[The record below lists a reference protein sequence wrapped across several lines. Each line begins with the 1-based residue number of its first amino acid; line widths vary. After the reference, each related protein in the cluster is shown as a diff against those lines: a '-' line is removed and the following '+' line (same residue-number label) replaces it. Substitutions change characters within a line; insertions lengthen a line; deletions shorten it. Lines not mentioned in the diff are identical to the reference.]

1 MTCAVWRVGPDAGW
15 VQVSSGV
22 VHLVFTFG
30 MFSVFRSLAVVLH
43 SYFPAPWPPPVRKEE
58 VVRGLVLA
66 SGKGSRLRTP
76 RGRVKP
82 LVSVAGVALLE
93 RAVRNLVDV
102 GVDEVVVV
110 VGYRAEEI
118 ERFCAGL
125 SVRLGVSMQCVGNDR
140 FDEGNGLSVLAAEEA
155 LGAEPFLLVMAD
167 HLLDRSILWS
177 LVGSELPLDG
187 AVLAVDHSVGAAR
200 GVDLDDVTRVR
211 TEGRLV
217 HDIGKGIS
225 SFDAFDTGA
234 FLCTHG
240 VFDALR
246 DAIAAGETS
255 LSAGMHRLV
264 DQGRLEC
271 CDVTGARW
279 VDVDTRGDLRMA
291 SRWLLAGGGKERDG
305 AVAKVN
311 RVLSGRVITPLLL
324 SVVPGL
330 RPDTLTVL
338 AAVVGLS
345 AAAAILA
352 GWVLV
357 AALAVQLASILDGA
371 DGEIARVAHRGSRFG
386 AFLDPMLDRV
396 VDGLVFSAAGLYLA
410 TQVGGGVAAGM
421 LGVLATVG
429 HLLVS
434 YSTSR
439 AALDLGH
446 RYEGRLVASGR
457 GRDLRLLVLTAGL
470 AGAAVAAWPL
480 PVALGVVAT
489 LTWWIIAVRMVRSW
503 RASRLEW
510 ADVDV
515 VIVDFDGTI
524 ADSMGLLTQLAVKVI
539 HEELGL
545 DVDDAR
551 SRYLASTG
559 ADFATQLGEID
570 PSGGPAR
577 TRAAHRFEVSKPDLM
592 DGVDPFPDL
601 RAFLDELH
609 AAGVEVCICSSTRR
623 ELVRQWTD
631 RHRLGEHFR
640 VVDAWSPGHDKAAQ
654 MHSVLDWSGRPP
666 NHCLVVGDSR
676 RDGRLAA
683 SIGMRFRGV
692 LRPGTSNLEGSGFAY
707 APDLRSISTAVATR
721 RRLGVVT
728 LPHSP
733 GVPHLGAR
741 QPHTAA
747 PASAV
752 LEQRDHDQVSTRIG
766 DHADPT
772 LPAAARRV
780 NPELRDRAGQR
791 HRIAPRMG
799 STDQ

>member
-1 MTCAVWRVGPDAGW
+1 VAAVCPEG
-15 VQVSSGV
+15 
-22 VHLVFTFG
+22 
-30 MFSVFRSLAVVLH
+30 
-43 SYFPAPWPPPVRKEE
+43 E

-66 SGKGSRLRTP
+66 SGKGSRLGTP

-82 LVSVAGVALLE
+82 LVTVAGVALLE

-125 SVRLGVSMQCVGNDR
+125 SVRLGVPMRCVHNDR

-155 LGAEPFLLVMAD
+155 LAGEPFLLVMGD
-167 HLLDRSILWS
+167 HVLDRSILSS
-177 LVGSELPLDG
+177 LLSSDVPSDG
-187 AVLAVDHSVGAAR
+187 AVLAVDYAVGAAG

-217 HDIGKGIS
+217 CDIGKGIS

-234 FLCTHG
+234 FLCTGG
-240 VFDALR
+240 VFDVLR
-246 DAIAAGETS
+246 DAVAAGETS
-255 LSAGMHRLV
+255 LTAGMHRLA
-264 DQGRLEC
+264 DRGLLQR
-271 CDVTGARW
+271 CDVSGARW
-279 VDVDTRGDLRMA
+279 VDVDTRRDLRMA

-311 RVLSGRVITPLLL
+311 RVLSVRVITPLLL
-324 SVVPGL
+324 SVAPGL
-330 RPDTLTVL
+330 RPDTVTVL
-338 AAVVGLS
+338 AAVVALG

-352 GWVLV
+352 GWLLV
-357 AALAVQLASILDGA
+357 AAVAVQLASILDGA

-396 VDGLVFSAAGLYLA
+396 VDGVVFSAAGLYLT
-410 TQVGGGVAAGM
+410 TQAGGGVAAGTV
-421 LGVLATVG
+421 GVLATVG

-470 AGAAVAAWPL
+470 AGSAVATWPL
-480 PVALGVVAT
+480 PVALGLIAA
-489 LTWWIIAVRMVRSW
+489 LCWWILAVRLVRSW

-524 ADSMGLLTQLAVKVI
+524 ADSMGPLTQLAVKVI

-545 DVDDAR
+545 GVDDAR

-559 ADFATQLGEID
+559 ADFATQLAEID
-570 PSGGPAR
+570 PSGGSAQP
-577 TRAAHRFEVSKPDLM
+577 RAVRRFEEAKLDLM

-609 AAGVEVCICSSTRR
+609 AAGIEVCVCSSTRQ
-623 ELVRQWTD
+623 ELVRQWID
-631 RHRLGEHFR
+631 RHHLGEHFR
-640 VVDAWSPGHDKAAQ
+640 VVDGWSPGRDKAAQ
-654 MHSVLDWSGRPP
+654 VHSVLDWSGGPP
-666 NHCLVVGDSR
+666 NRCLVVGDSR
-676 RDGRLAA
+676 RDGQLAA
-683 SIGMRFRGV
+683 AIGMRFHGV
-692 LRPGTSNLEGSGFAY
+692 LRPGTSNLERSGFPY
-707 APDLRSISTAVATR
+707 APDLPSISTAVAAR
-721 RRLGVVT
+721 RRLNVVT
-728 LPHSP
+728 LPH
-733 GVPHLGAR
+733 GAAVPHPGRR
-741 QPHTAA
+741 QPQAA
-747 PASAV
+747 VPPRAAI
-752 LEQRDHDQVSTRIG
+752 EPGDHDRVSTKIENQ
-766 DHADPT
+766 ADAT
-772 LPAAARRV
+772 VPAVARA
-780 NPELRDRAGQR
+780 E
-791 HRIAPRMG
+791 
-799 STDQ
+799 

>member
-1 MTCAVWRVGPDAGW
+1 M
-15 VQVSSGV
+15 
-22 VHLVFTFG
+22 
-30 MFSVFRSLAVVLH
+30 
-43 SYFPAPWPPPVRKEE
+43 
-58 VVRGLVLA
+58 RGLVLA

-125 SVRLGVSMQCVGNDR
+125 SMRLGVSVRCVRNAR
-140 FDEGNGLSVLAAEEA
+140 FDECNGLSVLAAEEA
-155 LGAEPFLLVMAD
+155 LRGAPFLLVMAD
-167 HLLDRSILWS
+167 HVLDRSILWS
-177 LVGSELPLDG
+177 LVGSEMPSDG
-187 AVLAVDHSVGAAR
+187 AVLAVDYSVGAAG

-217 HDIGKGIS
+217 RDIGKGIS

-234 FLCTHG
+234 FLCTGG

-246 DAIAAGETS
+246 DAVAAGETS
-255 LSAGMHRLV
+255 LSAGMHRLA
-264 DQGRLEC
+264 DQGRLER
-271 CDVTGARW
+271 CDVSGARW
-279 VDVDTRGDLRMA
+279 VDVDTRRDLRMA

-311 RVLSGRVITPLLL
+311 RILSGRVITPLLL
-324 SVVPGL
+324 SVAPGL
-330 RPDTLTVL
+330 RPDTVTVL
-338 AAVVGLS
+338 AAAVGLS

-410 TQVGGGVAAGM
+410 AQVGGGVAAGM

-470 AGAAVAAWPL
+470 AGSAVAAWPL
-480 PVALGVVAT
+480 PVALGVVAA
-489 LTWWIIAVRMVRSW
+489 LSWWIITVRMVRSW
-503 RASRLEW
+503 RASRREW

-524 ADSMGLLTQLAVKVI
+524 ADSMGPLTQLAVKVI

-545 DVDDAR
+545 GVDDAR

-559 ADFATQLGEID
+559 SDFATQLQEID
-570 PSGGPAR
+570 PSGGPAQTR
-577 TRAAHRFEVSKPDLM
+577 TAHRFEVSKPDLM

-601 RAFLDELH
+601 RAFLDALQ

-623 ELVRQWTD
+623 ELVRQWID

-640 VVDAWSPGHDKAAQ
+640 VVDGWSPGRDKAAQ
-654 MHSVLDWSGRPP
+654 VHSVLDWSGLLPDR
-666 NHCLVVGDSR
+666 CLVVGDSR

-728 LPHSP
+728 LPHSAA
-733 GVPHLGAR
+733 VPHLGAR

-747 PASAV
+747 PARAV
-752 LEQRDHDQVSTRIG
+752 LELRDHDQVSTRIG
-766 DHADPT
+766 KHADAT
-772 LPAAARRV
+772 VPAAA
-780 NPELRDRAGQR
+780 PSEPGA
-791 HRIAPRMG
+791 A
-799 STDQ
+799 

>member
-1 MTCAVWRVGPDAGW
+1 MALTLPAAWLADNGRAGLRSTMTCAVWRAARTRGGFRCR
-15 VQVSSGV
+15 SGV
-22 VHLVFTFG
+22 VHLVFAFG

-43 SYFPAPWPPPVRKEE
+43 SYLPARWPPPVRKGE

-76 RGRVKP
+76 RGRIKP

-102 GVDEVVVV
+102 GVDEAVVV

-125 SVRLGVSMQCVGNDR
+125 SVRLGVSVRCVRNDR

-155 LGAEPFLLVMAD
+155 LGGAPFLLVMAD
-167 HLLDRSILWS
+167 HVLDRSILWS
-177 LVGSELPLDG
+177 LVGSEMPSDG
-187 AVLAVDHSVGAAR
+187 AVLAVDYSVAAAG

-217 HDIGKGIS
+217 RDIGKGIS

-234 FLCTHG
+234 FLCTGG

-246 DAIAAGETS
+246 DAVAAGETS
-255 LSAGMHRLV
+255 LSAGMHRLA
-264 DQGRLEC
+264 DQGRLER

-279 VDVDTRGDLRMA
+279 VDVDTRRDLRMA

-311 RVLSGRVITPLLL
+311 RVMSGRVITPLLL
-324 SVVPGL
+324 SVAPGL
-330 RPDTLTVL
+330 RPDTVTVL
-338 AAVVGLS
+338 AAVVALS

-410 TQVGGGVAAGM
+410 AQVGGGVAAGM

-446 RYEGRLVASGR
+446 RYEGPLLASGR

-470 AGAAVAAWPL
+470 AGSAVAAWPL
-480 PVALGVVAT
+480 PVALGVVAA
-489 LTWWIIAVRMVRSW
+489 LSWWIIAVRMVRSW

-524 ADSMGLLTQLAVKVI
+524 ADSMGPLTQLAVKVI

-545 DVDDAR
+545 GVDDAR
-551 SRYLASTG
+551 SSVSGVDGSGLRDAATGDRSVRRTG
-559 ADFATQLGEID
+559 AN
-570 PSGGPAR
+570 SGRAPVRSVQAGP
-577 TRAAHRFEVSKPDLM
+577 
-592 DGVDPFPDL
+592 DGRRGPVPGL
-601 RAFLDELH
+601 
-609 AAGVEVCICSSTRR
+609 AGVPRR
-623 ELVRQWTD
+623 TPRRRCRGVHLQLDPTGAGPPVD
-631 RHRLGEHFR
+631 RPSPPRRALPSCRR
-640 VVDAWSPGHDKAAQ
+640 VV
-654 MHSVLDWSGRPP
+654 
-666 NHCLVVGDSR
+666 
-676 RDGRLAA
+676 
-683 SIGMRFRGV
+683 
-692 LRPGTSNLEGSGFAY
+692 T
-707 APDLRSISTAVATR
+707 
-721 RRLGVVT
+721 
-728 LPHSP
+728 
-733 GVPHLGAR
+733 GAR
-741 QPHTAA
+741 QGRAGA
-747 PASAV
+747 FRARLVGASA
-752 LEQRDHDQVSTRIG
+752 R
-766 DHADPT
+766 P
-772 LPAAARRV
+772 LPRR
-780 NPELRDRAGQR
+780 R
-791 HRIAPRMG
+791 
-799 STDQ
+799 

>member
-1 MTCAVWRVGPDAGW
+1 VT
-15 VQVSSGV
+15 
-22 VHLVFTFG
+22 
-30 MFSVFRSLAVVLH
+30 
-43 SYFPAPWPPPVRKEE
+43 
-58 VVRGLVLA
+58 
-66 SGKGSRLRTP
+66 
-76 RGRVKP
+76 
-82 LVSVAGVALLE
+82 VAGVALLE

-110 VGYRAEEI
+110 AGYRAEEL

-125 SVRLGVSMQCVGNDR
+125 SVRLGVSMRCVRNDR

-155 LGAEPFLLVMAD
+155 LGGEPFLLVMAD
-167 HLLDRSILWS
+167 HVLDRSILWS
-177 LVGSELPLDG
+177 LMGYETPSDG
-187 AVLAVDHSVGAAR
+187 AVLAVDYAIGAP

-217 HDIGKGIS
+217 RDIGKGIS

-234 FLCTHG
+234 FLCTGG
-240 VFDALR
+240 VFDVLR
-246 DAIAAGETS
+246 DAAAAGETS
-255 LSAGMHRLV
+255 LSAGMHRLA

-271 CDVTGARW
+271 CDVSGARW
-279 VDVDTRGDLRMA
+279 VDVDTRMDLRMA

-311 RVLSGRVITPLLL
+311 RVLSVRVITPLLL
-324 SVVPGL
+324 SVAPGL
-330 RPDTLTVL
+330 RPDTVTVL
-338 AAVVGLS
+338 AAIVALG

-396 VDGLVFSAAGLYLA
+396 VDGLLFSAAGLYLA
-410 TQVGGGVAAGM
+410 AQVDGWDGGVVAAGM

-457 GRDLRLLVLTAGL
+457 GRDLRLLLLTLGL
-470 AGAAVAAWPL
+470 AGAAVAAWAL
-480 PVALGVVAT
+480 PVALGVVAA
-489 LTWWIIAVRMVRSW
+489 LSWWIIAVRIVRSW

-524 ADSMGLLTQLAVKVI
+524 ADSMGPLTQVAVKLI
-539 HEELGL
+539 YEELGL
-545 DVDDAR
+545 GVDAAR
-551 SRYLASTG
+551 SRYLATTG
-559 ADFATQLGEID
+559 SDFATQLRELD
-570 PSGGPAR
+570 PSGGPAQA
-577 TRAAHRFEVSKPDLM
+577 RAVRRFELSKPDLM
-592 DGVDPFPDL
+592 EGVEPFPDL

-609 AAGVEVCICSSTRR
+609 AAGVEVCVCSSTRR
-623 ELVRQWTD
+623 ELVSQWID
-631 RHRLGEHFR
+631 RHRLREQFR
-640 VVDAWSPGHDKAAQ
+640 TVDGWSPERDKAVQ
-654 MHSVLDWSGRPP
+654 VQSVLDWSERSPDR
-666 NHCLVVGDSR
+666 CLVVGDSR
-676 RDGRLAA
+676 RDGQLAA

-692 LRPGTSNLEGSGFAY
+692 LRSETSNLEGSGFAY
-707 APDLRSISTAVATR
+707 APDLPSISTAVATR

-728 LPHSP
+728 LPHSAAA
-733 GVPHLGAR
+733 PHPGAR
-741 QPHTAA
+741 QPQTAA
-747 PASAV
+747 PARGA
-752 LEQRDHDQVSTRIG
+752 LEPQDHDRVSNRIG
-766 DHADPT
+766 NQADAT
-772 LPAAARRV
+772 AAAV
-780 NPELRDRAGQR
+780 ARAE
-791 HRIAPRMG
+791 
-799 STDQ
+799 

>member
-1 MTCAVWRVGPDAGW
+1 MTF
-15 VQVSSGV
+15 SV
-22 VHLVFTFG
+22 VHLVFGFG
-30 MFSVFRSLAVVLH
+30 IFSVFRSLAVVR
-43 SYFPAPWPPPVRKEE
+43 SYLPARWPPPVRKGE

-66 SGKGSRLRTP
+66 SGKGSRLRTQ
-76 RGRVKP
+76 RRRVKP

-118 ERFCAGL
+118 ERFCAEL
-125 SVRLGVSMQCVGNDR
+125 SMRLGAPVRCVRNDR

-155 LGAEPFLLVMAD
+155 LRGEPFLLVMAD
-167 HLLDRSILWS
+167 HLLDRSILRS
-177 LVGSELPLDG
+177 LLDSELPSEG
-187 AVLAVDHSVGAAR
+187 AVLAVDYSVGAAG

-217 HDIGKGIS
+217 RDIGKGIS

-234 FLCTHG
+234 FLCTCG

-246 DAIAAGETS
+246 DAVAAGETT
-255 LSAGMHRLV
+255 LSAGMRRLA
-264 DQGRLEC
+264 DQGRLER
-271 CDVTGARW
+271 CDVSGACW
-279 VDVDTRGDLRMA
+279 VDVDTRRDLRLA

-311 RVLSGRVITPLLL
+311 RIVSCRVITPLLL
-324 SVVPGL
+324 SVAPGL
-330 RPDTLTVL
+330 RPDTVTVL
-338 AAVVGLS
+338 AAVVALS

-396 VDGLVFSAAGLYLA
+396 VDGLLFSAAGLYLV
-410 TQVGGGVAAGM
+410 TQTGGGVSAGM

-446 RYEGRLVASGR
+446 RYEGRLLASGR
-457 GRDLRLLVLTAGL
+457 GRDLRLFILTAGL
-470 AGAAVAAWPL
+470 AGSAVAAWPL
-480 PVALGVVAT
+480 PVALGVVAA
-489 LTWWIIAVRMVRSW
+489 LSWWIIAVRMVRSW

-524 ADSMGLLTQLAVKVI
+524 ADSMGPLTQLAVQVI

-545 DVDDAR
+545 SVDDAR

-559 ADFATQLGEID
+559 SDFATQLLEID
-570 PSGGPAR
+570 PTGGPAR
-577 TRAAHRFEVSKPDLM
+577 ARAAHRFELAKPDLL
-592 DGVDPFPDL
+592 DGAEPFPDL
-601 RAFLDELH
+601 RAFLGELR

-623 ELVRQWTD
+623 KLVRQWTD
-631 RHRLGEHFR
+631 RHRLREHFR
-640 VVDAWSPGHDKAAQ
+640 IVDGWSPSRDKAAQ
-654 MHSVLDWSGRPP
+654 LHSVLDRLGCPP
-666 NHCLVVGDSR
+666 DRCLLVGDSR

-683 SIGMRFRGV
+683 SMVMRFRGV
-692 LRPGTSNLEGSGFAY
+692 LRPGTSNLEGSGFGY
-707 APDLRSISTAVATR
+707 EPDLRSISSAVATR

-728 LPHSP
+728 QPHSAALPHP
-733 GVPHLGAR
+733 GAR
-741 QPHTAA
+741 PSQTATSA
-747 PASAV
+747 PAAIE
-752 LEQRDHDQVSTRIG
+752 LRDHDRVSATV
-766 DHADPT
+766 DNHADATVPVV
-772 LPAAARRV
+772 ARA
-780 NPELRDRAGQR
+780 D
-791 HRIAPRMG
+791 
-799 STDQ
+799 

>member
-1 MTCAVWRVGPDAGW
+1 
-15 VQVSSGV
+15 
-22 VHLVFTFG
+22 VFH
-30 MFSVFRSLAVVLH
+30 SLAVVLH
-43 SYFPAPWPPPVRKEE
+43 SYFLAPWPPPVRKGE

-66 SGKGSRLRTP
+66 SGKGSRLGTP
-76 RGRVKP
+76 RGQVKP

-110 VGYRAEEI
+110 VGYRAEKI
-118 ERFCAGL
+118 EQFCAGL
-125 SVRLGVSMQCVGNDR
+125 SVRLGASVRCVRNAR

-155 LGAEPFLLVMAD
+155 LGCEPFLLVMAD
-167 HLLDRSILWS
+167 HVLDRSILCS
-177 LVGSELPLDG
+177 LVGSELPSDG
-187 AVLAVDHSVGAAR
+187 AVLAVDYSVGAAG

-211 TEGRLV
+211 TDGRLIR
-217 HDIGKGIS
+217 DIGKGIC

-234 FLCTHG
+234 FLCTRG

-246 DAIAAGETS
+246 DAVAAGETS
-255 LSAGMHRLV
+255 LSAGMHRLA
-264 DQGRLEC
+264 DQGRLER
-271 CDVTGARW
+271 CDVSGARW
-279 VDVDTRGDLRMA
+279 VDVDTRRDLRMA
-291 SRWLLAGGGKERDG
+291 SRWLLARGGKERDG

-311 RVLSGRVITPLLL
+311 RILSCRVITPLLL
-324 SVVPGL
+324 SVAPGL
-330 RPDTLTVL
+330 RPDTVTML

-345 AAAAILA
+345 ATAAILA
-352 GWVLV
+352 GWLLV

-396 VDGLVFSAAGLYLA
+396 VDGLLFSAAGLYLA
-410 TQVGGGVAAGM
+410 AQVGGGVAAGM

-470 AGAAVAAWPL
+470 AGSAVAAWPL
-480 PVALGVVAT
+480 PVALGVVAA

-524 ADSMGLLTQLAVKVI
+524 ADSMGPLTKLAVQVI

-545 DVDDAR
+545 GVDDAR

-559 ADFATQLGEID
+559 LDFATQLREID
-570 PSGGPAR
+570 PSGGPAQ

-601 RAFLDELH
+601 RVFLDELH
-609 AAGVEVCICSSTRR
+609 VAGVELCICSSTRR
-623 ELVRQWTD
+623 ELVRQWID

-640 VVDAWSPGHDKAAQ
+640 IVDGWSPGCDKAAQ
-654 MHSVLDWSGRPP
+654 VHSVLDWSGHPP
-666 NHCLVVGDSR
+666 DRCLFVGDSR
-676 RDGRLAA
+676 RDGQLAA
-683 SIGMRFRGV
+683 STGMRFRGV
-692 LRPGTSNLEGSGFAY
+692 LRPGTSNLECSGFAY
-707 APDLRSISTAVATR
+707 APDLRSISMAVASR

-728 LPHSP
+728 LPHSAA
-733 GVPHLGAR
+733 VPHLGAR
-741 QPHTAA
+741 PPHTAPA
-747 PASAV
+747 PAAIE
-752 LEQRDHDQVSTRIG
+752 LRDHDRASTRIG
-766 DHADPT
+766 NHADET
-772 LPAAARRV
+772 VPAAVARA
-780 NPELRDRAGQR
+780 E
-791 HRIAPRMG
+791 
-799 STDQ
+799 